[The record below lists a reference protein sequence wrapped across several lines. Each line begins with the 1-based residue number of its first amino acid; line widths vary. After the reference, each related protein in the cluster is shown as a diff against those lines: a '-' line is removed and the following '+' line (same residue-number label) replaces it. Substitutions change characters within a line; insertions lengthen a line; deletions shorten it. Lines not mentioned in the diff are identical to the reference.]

1 MAEAQGFD
9 LSLNFA
15 ESDDGAS
22 DRRILSNLIETGIE
36 GDLILFANNLRN
48 FSEIPAIAYS
58 VASDGTVTITGTG
71 YLPYSDGTKLIITTY
86 QNTTDRDAR
95 AGASLGFDSAE
106 KEFEVFDSNALTT
119 FKIKDSLGATQTS
132 GFAGA
137 LKGLRRKDIITFLNI
152 RLLKETRIPSVDEAL
167 AGQSAEEGD
176 ISLFDDFNV
185 SGVYAEVDSSIASL
199 EFAKTGVPRTY
210 EDSIFNSKNLVFEG
224 NIRIL
229 NTQSKLITDDTVP
242 GLYIQTGETA
252 KRAFSDTS
260 NPWAEGTET
269 SFSTGG
275 SGQTA
280 LITTADSAQIG
291 KMIVSGTKPE
301 FRGGWATSAATVS
314 PAGPIT
320 DWSHKIPIK
329 INNGATTRF
338 MLVKT

>member
-58 VASDGTVTITGTG
+58 VSGNGTITITGTG

-95 AGASLGFDSAE
+95 VGASLGFDGAQ
-106 KEFEVFDSNALTT
+106 KEFEVFESDALTT
-119 FKIKDSLGATQTS
+119 FRIKDSNGVPQTT

-167 AGQSAEEGD
+167 AGQSDEEGD

-185 SGVYAEVDSSIASL
+185 AGVYAEVDSSIASL

-229 NTQSKLITDDTVP
+229 NTQSKPITDNTVP

-260 NPWAEGTET
+260 NPWVEGTEN
-269 SFSTGG
+269 SFSAVG
-275 SGQTA
+275 SGKTA

-301 FRGGWATSAATVS
+301 FRGLWSTSFDTDDT
-314 PAGPIT
+314 GGIT

-329 INNGATTRF
+329 INNGSTTLF

>member
-58 VASDGTVTITGTG
+58 VSGNGTITITGTG

-95 AGASLGFDSAE
+95 VGASLGFDGAQ
-106 KEFEVFDSNALTT
+106 KEFEVFESDALTT
-119 FKIKDSLGATQTS
+119 FRIKDSNGVPQTT

-152 RLLKETRIPSVDEAL
+152 RLLKETRIPAVDEAL
-167 AGQSAEEGD
+167 AGQSDEEGD
-176 ISLFDDFNV
+176 ISLFDNFNV
-185 SGVYAEVDSSIASL
+185 AGVYAEVDSSIASL

-229 NTQSKLITDDTVP
+229 NTQSKPITDDTVP

-260 NPWAEGTET
+260 NPWVEGTEN
-269 SFSTGG
+269 SFSAGG
-275 SGQTA
+275 SGKTA

-301 FRGGWATSAATVS
+301 FRGLWSTSFDTNDT
-314 PAGPIT
+314 GGIT

-329 INNGATTRF
+329 INNGSTTLF

>member
-58 VASDGTVTITGTG
+58 VSGNGTITITGTG

-95 AGASLGFDSAE
+95 VGASLGFDGAQ
-106 KEFEVFDSNALTT
+106 KEFEVFESDALTT
-119 FKIKDSLGATQTS
+119 FRIKDSNGVPQTT

-167 AGQSAEEGD
+167 AGQSDEEGD

-185 SGVYAEVDSSIASL
+185 AGVYTEVDSSIASL

-229 NTQSKLITDDTVP
+229 NTQSKPITDNTVP

-260 NPWAEGTET
+260 NPWAEVLTVGE
-269 SFSTGG
+269 FSTGG
-275 SGQTA
+275 SGQSA
-280 LITTADSAQIG
+280 LVTTADSAQIG

-301 FRGGWATSAATVS
+301 FRGGWAGSFDTDDT
-314 PAGPIT
+314 GGIT

-329 INNGATTRF
+329 INNGSTTLF